1 MKKLFLFLIFS
12 ISILNAQSF
21 DRNVLVEIFTNSH
34 CVLCPAAHS
43 TLNSYLNSQP
53 GADQIRYIY
62 YHMSFPYSND
72 PLNNANPA
80 DAAARNNYYGP
91 FSSTPRAFFDGETQS
106 GSYST
111 WASKLNSLTATK
123 TPVQINL
130 SGTKSGAD
138 VELKAD
144 ITMEQMVTG
153 GDFVIHFIV
162 VEDVNYTGVN
172 GISNHTHVMRKMIT
186 GGNGESLPVT
196 NNQEVS
202 KLITL
207 SDGWQTSNLA
217 FVVFVQSAG
226 SKDVYQ
232 SEIISYSDLTIT
244 SLEAKSTVPS
254 EFKLEQNYPNPFN
267 PNTTITYTIP
277 VVNAFDASGANVSLK
292 VFNVLGNEIATLVN
306 ESKSP
311 GFYSVNFDATGLPS
325 GIYFYRLQVG
335 NFSEVRKMTILK

>member
-1 MKKLFLFLIFS
+1 M
-12 ISILNAQSF
+12 
-21 DRNVLVEIFTNSH
+21 
-34 CVLCPAAHS
+34 
-43 TLNSYLNSQP
+43 
-53 GADQIRYIY
+53 
-62 YHMSFPYSND
+62 
-72 PLNNANPA
+72 
-80 DAAARNNYYGP
+80 
-91 FSSTPRAFFDGETQS
+91 
-106 GSYST
+106 
-111 WASKLNSLTATK
+111 
-123 TPVQINL
+123 
-130 SGTKSGAD
+130 
-138 VELKAD
+138 
-144 ITMEQMVTG
+144 
-153 GDFVIHFIV
+153 
-162 VEDVNYTGVN
+162 
-172 GISNHTHVMRKMIT
+172 
-186 GGNGESLPVT
+186 
-196 NNQEVS
+196 
-202 KLITL
+202 TL